1 MSTKDK
7 QRLWFCS
14 DYGIENKAI
23 IRRLDEN
30 NEKYYIVTHDKESKW
45 NNITPLLQRKI
56 MRESLKETLYMVLA

>member
-45 NNITPLLQRKI
+45 NNITPLLQR
-56 MRESLKETLYMVLA
+56 L